1 MSEHCPTA
9 TRGTLNPR
17 ICCINVS
24 NAAYPA
30 VQVPHK
36 KHPQNNR
43 DDAMDANSF
52 LQTMFCWI
60 DGTIH
65 AELQS
70 EEIVIVGNMEDFLA
84 PPAGESFCS
93 KDIHFFCKEIPVEK
107 KHSHKTFDWKSGI
120 RLQSYM
126 YPWIG
131 GWFS

>member
-1 MSEHCPTA
+1 
-9 TRGTLNPR
+9 
-17 ICCINVS
+17 
-24 NAAYPA
+24 
-30 VQVPHK
+30 
-36 KHPQNNR
+36 
-43 DDAMDANSF
+43 MDANSF